1 MNRAKDASPELS
13 TLLLR
18 LLSDMCENVALVPPP
33 REFPSET
40 TLNRVSVSGFA
51 KHARTTGSAEDKS
64 FSALRGV
71 SSVKKREKSD
81 AIDIFDAEM
90 IESID
95 LTVKK
100 PR

>member
-1 MNRAKDASPELS
+1 
-13 TLLLR
+13 
-18 LLSDMCENVALVPPP
+18 MCESVALVPPP

-81 AIDIFDAEM
+81 AIDIFKM

-95 LTVKK
+95 LTVLCGRN
-100 PR
+100 PPPDNSYCSE